1 MRETSSY
8 VQRVMKGTRP
18 DDEENM
24 AAILLVGIANGSFK
38 TRSSSSI
45 GPKDRVLANS
55 PYSGPIVEDG
65 PDLKLSLALPTN
77 SIEAIFS
84 SSSH

>member
-1 MRETSSY
+1 MN
-8 VQRVMKGTRP
+8 GAPP

-38 TRSSSSI
+38 KGSSSSI

-77 SIEAIFS
+77 SIKAIFS